1 MNKIFVSNLDEKT
14 QEASLIQYFSQFG
27 NIIECYVSKFPDGKC
42 KGFAKVQLSDKEALK
57 KVLSM
62 NHYMDGRNIRV
73 EQFIKNV
80 KDKKKKE
87 RELNSRKICVLAI
100 PLHLKDQDLTNI
112 FKMYGPVDGAYIRK
126 SGGGTK
132 NNHGFVTFKHPRVAQ
147 EVKELKFVEIFGG
160 YKLKICDVTKS
171 SNKSEGSVQG
181 HDSPSWNSSH
191 QNYDK
196 YYQNYNNSWR
206 TKPTTTLQNFHH
218 QEGNFNTDQRFF
230 NYNHKNSEFESSKLN
245 HHIENNFTKVNY
257 EGENYESSKALTKN
271 PQEGSI
277 STNILNKKKFTRK
290 DISNFISKMRS
301 EFMPENRMIEYVEK
315 I

>member
-42 KGFAKVQLSDKEALK
+42 KGFVKVQLSDKEALK

-181 HDSPSWNSSH
+181 HDSQAGIP
-191 QNYDK
+191 
-196 YYQNYNNSWR
+196 
-206 TKPTTTLQNFHH
+206 
-218 QEGNFNTDQRFF
+218 
-230 NYNHKNSEFESSKLN
+230 
-245 HHIENNFTKVNY
+245 HIKTM
-257 EGENYESSKALTKN
+257 
-271 PQEGSI
+271 I
-277 STNILNKKKFTRK
+277 STIKITTIRGERSQQPHYKTFTIKKEILTPIKGFLITTIRIQN
-290 DISNFISKMRS
+290 SKVQS
-301 EFMPENRMIEYVEK
+301 
-315 I
+315 